1 MNKYLLVD
9 SATSKKKHSD
19 YTAIWVLGLAS
30 DGNYYALDFVRDRL
44 NLAERGDR
52 IFALHRKWKPR
63 ETRYERYGLMADVE
77 HLKARM
83 ESENYRFPIT
93 EVAGQ
98 TSKADRIKRLLP
110 LFEQKRIWLPKSLH
124 VTDWQKYTV
133 DLVQSFVEEEYMAF
147 PVGLHEDGLDAL
159 SRIAE
164 PDLRLVW
171 PREEKIEYT
180 PPPTQYEAGS
190 TAWMA

>member
-19 YTAIWVLGLAS
+19 YTAMWVVGLAA
-30 DGNYYALDFVRDRL
+30 DGNYYALDMVRDRL

-52 IFALHRKWKPR
+52 LFDLHRKWKPR
-63 ETRYERYGLMADVE
+63 EVRYERYGLMADIE
-77 HLKARM
+77 HYKQRM
-83 ESENYRFPIT
+83 ENENYRFPIT

-110 LFEQKRIWLPKSLH
+110 IFEQKRFWLPKTFH

-133 DLVQSFVEEEYMAF
+133 DLVHSFVEEEYMAF
-147 PVGLHEDGLDAL
+147 PVGLHEDSLDAL

-171 PREEKIEYT
+171 PKAEKIEYVAQKREST
-180 PPPTQYEAGS
+180 APQ